1 MQIGIDSFAAAH
13 YDNGEGQATTSVE
26 EMGQLLDRIEHAV
39 R

>member
-13 YDNGEGQATTSVE
+13 DDASRAEKAS
-26 EMGQLLDRIEHAV
+26 DRMRNLIEQRSRRAL